1 MSYATEADLLVRIG
15 KVNAG
20 LYRGTGDTIDSAAAQ
35 ADLDAASAEID
46 TYIGC
51 RYRLPVVQAHA
62 LALLKI
68 WTLTLAEELAWS
80 RSGKIEIPKGVA
92 ARVEYIRKQL
102 AAIAEGKLQLPG
114 AEEKSA
120 SDGGAKL
127 SIAAGAEPVFTRD
140 KMGGF

>member
-1 MSYATEADLLVRIG
+1 MSYATQAELLVRIG
-15 KVNAG
+15 TVNAG
-20 LYRGTGDTIDSAAAQ
+20 LYRGSGGTTDSTAAQ

-51 RYRLPVVQAHA
+51 RYRLPVDQSNA

-68 WTLTLAEELAWS
+68 WAMTLAEELAWS
-80 RSGKIEIPKGVA
+80 RSGKIELPKGVA

-102 AAIAEGKLQLPG
+102 TAIAEGKLQLPG
-114 AEEKSA
+114 AEEKTA
-120 SDGGAKL
+120 ADGGAKL